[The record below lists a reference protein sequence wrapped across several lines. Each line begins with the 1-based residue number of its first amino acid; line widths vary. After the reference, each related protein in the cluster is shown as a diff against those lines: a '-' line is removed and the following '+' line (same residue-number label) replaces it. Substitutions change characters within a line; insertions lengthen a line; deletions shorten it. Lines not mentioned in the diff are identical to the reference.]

1 MGAPVLH
8 ATLLLLSAFLALTQ
22 TKNQSF
28 AGECGSGGKQ
38 PLPGGARAMGAPGR
52 TREAASSSHLQA
64 RLSSSLLYPRFGA
77 RCSELLSAH
86 APTGDPRKSSAFHSS
101 LVLSAGS
108 HSRQYLVTATTSR
121 PGLRDPHVFIV
132 GYVDHMPFMRFDSD
146 GVAQRIQARGPWV
159 KQMGPEYLEM
169 ERKNAERYSHRAR
182 ENLRFAI
189 QVYNQSDKV
198 SHTFQCLIGCDMG
211 PDGRLLQ
218 GHHRHAF
225 DGQHYISLNSD
236 LTTWSVADST
246 AQITKRRWEA
256 DGVAEAFSHFLKV
269 SCVEWL
275 QKHLET
281 GKETLQR
288 SDPPK
293 THVTHH
299 PRPEGDATLRCWAL
313 DFYPA
318 DITLTWQEEEEE
330 EELTQD
336 MELVETR
343 PAGDGTFQKWA
354 SVVVPSGEEQKYTC
368 HVYHEGLPEPLT
380 LRWKPATWPV
390 VGITVGVVLLGF
402 VTIGA
407 LIAIVTMR
415 KKRAGSHSVA
425 QAVLELTM

>member
-28 AGECGSGGKQ
+28 
-38 PLPGGARAMGAPGR
+38 
-52 TREAASSSHLQA
+52 
-64 RLSSSLLYPRFGA
+64 
-77 RCSELLSAH
+77 
-86 APTGDPRKSSAFHSS
+86 
-101 LVLSAGS
+101 AGS

-189 QVYNQSDKV
+189 QVYNQSDK
-198 SHTFQCLIGCDMG
+198 
-211 PDGRLLQ
+211 DGRLLQ

-380 LRWKPATWPV
+380 LRWSKET
-390 VGITVGVVLLGF
+390 F
-402 VTIGA
+402 EH
-407 LIAIVTMR
+407 
-415 KKRAGSHSVA
+415 RACYQG
-425 QAVLELTM
+425 ETPE